1 MLNQEV
7 ILTSDECQSIIHM
20 NQGFIRGGYSISSST
35 MLYSS
40 HNTSYQSRIETSEAI
55 NQLLLPK
62 LSKYNIKSLPPHFN
76 LLKYEVGHQ
85 FKKHKDISERN
96 KQRLKTLIIQLSDG
110 YKGGELI
117 VWDKE
122 EVICDSTKGNMIL
135 FPSKLL
141 HEARP
146 VLSGI
151 RYSMAYFLTEENF
164 RDVHKS
170 II

>member
-7 ILTSDECQSIIHM
+7 ILTSDECQSIIDM
-20 NQGFIRGGYSISSST
+20 NQGFSRGGYSISSSNK
-35 MLYSS
+35 LYSS

-62 LSKYNIKSLPPHFN
+62 LSKYDIKSLPPQFN

-96 KQRLKTLIIQLSDG
+96 KHRVKTLIIQLSDG

-117 VWDKE
+117 IWDKE
-122 EVICDSTKGNMIL
+122 ERICNKEKGNMIL

-146 VLSGI
+146 VLEGI
-151 RYSMAYFLTEENF
+151 RYSMVYFLRVENF
-164 RDVHKS
+164 GEVHKS

>member
-1 MLNQEV
+1 MLNQEI
-7 ILTSDECQSIIHM
+7 ILTSDECQSIIDM
-20 NQGFIRGGYSISSST
+20 NQGFSRGGYSISSSNK
-35 MLYSS
+35 LYSS

-62 LSKYNIKSLPPHFN
+62 LSKYDIKSLPPQFN

-96 KQRLKTLIIQLSDG
+96 KHRVKTLIIQLSDG

-117 VWDKE
+117 IWDKE
-122 EVICDSTKGNMIL
+122 EMICDKEKGNMIL
-135 FPSKLL
+135 FPAKWL

-146 VLSGI
+146 VLEGI
-151 RYSMAYFLTEENF
+151 RYSMVYFLRGENF
-164 RDVHKS
+164 GEVHKS

>member
-1 MLNQEV
+1 MLNQEI
-7 ILTSDECQSIIHM
+7 ILTSDECQSIIDM
-20 NQGFIRGGYSISSST
+20 NQGFSRGGYSISSSNK
-35 MLYSS
+35 LYSS

-62 LSKYNIKSLPPHFN
+62 LSKYDIKSLPPQFN

-96 KQRLKTLIIQLSDG
+96 KHRVKTLIIQLSDG

-117 VWDKE
+117 IWDKE
-122 EVICDSTKGNMIL
+122 ERICDKEKGNMIL
-135 FPSKLL
+135 FPAKWL

-146 VLSGI
+146 VLEGI
-151 RYSMAYFLTEENF
+151 RYSMVYFLKGENF
-164 RDVHKS
+164 GEVHKS

>member
-1 MLNQEV
+1 MLNQEI
-7 ILTSDECQSIIHM
+7 ILTSDECQSIIDM
-20 NQGFIRGGYSISSST
+20 NQGFSRGGYSISSSNK
-35 MLYSS
+35 LYSS

-62 LSKYNIKSLPPHFN
+62 LSKYDIKSLPPQFN

-96 KQRLKTLIIQLSDG
+96 KHRVKTLIIQLSDG

-117 VWDKE
+117 IWDKE
-122 EVICDSTKGNMIL
+122 ERICDKEKGNMIL
-135 FPSKLL
+135 FPAKWL

-146 VLSGI
+146 VLEGI
-151 RYSMAYFLTEENF
+151 RYSMVYFLRGENF
-164 RDVHKS
+164 GEVHKS

>member
-1 MLNQEV
+1 MLNQEI
-7 ILTSDECQSIIHM
+7 ILTSDECQSIIDM
-20 NQGFIRGGYSISSST
+20 NQGFSRGGYSISSSNK
-35 MLYSS
+35 LYSS

-62 LSKYNIKSLPPHFN
+62 LSKYDIKSLPPQFN

-96 KQRLKTLIIQLSDG
+96 KHRVKTLIIQLSDG

-117 VWDKE
+117 IWDKE
-122 EVICDSTKGNMIL
+122 ERICDKEKGNMIL
-135 FPSKLL
+135 FPSKWL

-146 VLSGI
+146 VLEGI
-151 RYSMAYFLTEENF
+151 RYSMVYFLRGENF
-164 RDVHKS
+164 GEVHKS